1 MYLLIIKSKRKST
14 DKLLRNEAKISTVE
28 SRLTETRLTEVN
40 IRKVVHTLCI
50 LSYQRQEYLVQYS
63 TRTYAQA

>member
-1 MYLLIIKSKRKST
+1 MYLLIINIKRKST
-14 DKLLRNEAKISTVE
+14 DKLLRNEAKTSTVE
-28 SRLTETRLTEVN
+28 SRLTEVN

-63 TRTYAQA
+63 TRTYT